1 MFCYETLEFCLEN
14 VERILGS
21 TLVFPTYFP
30 SILKIVAWHT
40 FTVFNEFYELLPA
53 LISESSF
60 VELFNSILDLP
71 LLTTSLEAQQAR
83 KLNEKC
89 KTNTYI
95 YIYLFNNKIN
105 LSYKQ
110 PPSQQCFAT
119 PYIHTHT
126 HTHFF

>member
-1 MFCYETLEFCLEN
+1 MPSLDTDQVFCYETLEFCLEN

-71 LLTTSLEAQQAR
+71 LLTASLEAQQAR

-89 KTNTYI
+89 I
-95 YIYLFNNKIN
+95 AHIR
-105 LSYKQ
+105 
-110 PPSQQCFAT
+110 
-119 PYIHTHT
+119 IHNIQLTT
-126 HTHFF
+126 D